1 MSENLSSFNQT
12 PPRSSLQETLEM
24 VLFVHYRSKETC
36 AELLALLILCCS
48 LIWGQQLQL
57 PLQSHGL
64 HAQGYHM
71 EVGEKLLAIEGLCI
85 SACK

>member
-36 AELLALLILCCS
+36 AELLASLTLCCS
-48 LIWGQQLQL
+48 IIWGQQLQL
-57 PLQSHGL
+57 PLQGHGL

-71 EVGEKLLAIEGLCI
+71 EVVEKLSAIRGLCI
-85 SACK
+85 TACQ